1 MNTNPDLKTSII
13 TLGETGSGKSSFCN
27 TLFSTQKFKIG
38 NTLDSQTEKVEGKY
52 AENEYKDIFIIDT
65 PGTNDSEGEEKDN
78 ENIKE
83 MKDYIKKNPRI
94 KGIIM
99 IFNFNDNRL
108 KGSVKKSIKLFY
120 NFFPMNNFWEHVIIL
135 FSHYDTENEERKN
148 LLQNEFN
155 LKLKELAISIK
166 DENPDLI
173 VPDSFP
179 MFFCNVQKPNE
190 KDKTNIKKIISDF
203 RKMRPMFKEIKEKIE
218 PDVITSNKVGNVI
231 TYLHIVNKLTT
242 YIDFD
247 GKKIEIR
254 EKVDQFT
261 EKDIEEQIQENSTE
275 TNGEITKFNHFI
287 FKKVTH
293 IDKNGNS
300 KIKIDKE
307 NPLEKWYETEE
318 NVHLPV
324 ESNLEIIGEEQ
335 ITTFCKYDQI
345 KKIDRHNNITYGP
358 KVLIETWKTKET
370 AEDAGSRQVG
380 SGDVYTIEKLKKK
393 KYTDRDGKV
402 TYGEPYVVSSQ
413 NVVIQHPPP
422 QIVYVNNDS
431 DDDDCIVF

>member
-1 MNTNPDLKTSII
+1 MNKNPDLKTSII

-27 TLFSTQKFKIG
+27 SLFSTQKFKIG

-65 PGTNDSEGEEKDN
+65 PGTNDSEGEIRDN
-78 ENIKE
+78 ENIQE

-94 KGIIM
+94 KGILM
-99 IFNFNDNRL
+99 VFNFNDNRL
-108 KGSVKKSIKLFY
+108 KGSVKKSIRLFY
-120 NFFPMNNFWEHVIIL
+120 DFFPMNNFWEHVIIL

-190 KDKTNIKKIISDF
+190 KDKTDIKKIISDF

-218 PDVITSNKVGNVI
+218 
-231 TYLHIVNKLTT
+231 
-242 YIDFD
+242 
-247 GKKIEIR
+247 IR

-261 EKDIEEQIQENSTE
+261 EKDIEEHIQENSEE
-275 TNGEITKFNHFI
+275 TKGEITKFKHFI

-293 IDKNGNS
+293 IDKIGNS
-300 KIKIDKE
+300 EIKIDKE
-307 NPLEKWYETEE
+307 NPLEMWYETEE

-324 ESNLEIIGEEQ
+324 ESNLEIKGEEQ
-335 ITTFCKYDQI
+335 ITTFFKYDQI

-358 KVLIETWKTKET
+358 KILIETWKTKEET
-370 AEDAGSRQVG
+370 EDAGSRQVG
-380 SGDVYTIEKLKKK
+380 SGDVYTIEKLKRK
-393 KYTDRDGKV
+393 KYTDRDGKT

-413 NVVIQHPPP
+413 NVVIQRPPP
-422 QIVYVNNDS
+422 QIVYV
-431 DDDDCIVF
+431 DDDGPCNFF